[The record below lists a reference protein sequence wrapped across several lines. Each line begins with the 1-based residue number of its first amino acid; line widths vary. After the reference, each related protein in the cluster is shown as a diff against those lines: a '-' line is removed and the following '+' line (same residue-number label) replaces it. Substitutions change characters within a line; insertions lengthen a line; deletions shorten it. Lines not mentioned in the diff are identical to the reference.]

1 MYRFFLFFLFCYLER
16 TIFNKKIYN
25 SKQSKFI
32 MNIISEDN
40 IKKGSEVEAKF
51 KEWLDSHK
59 IPYLYI
65 QQDTETF
72 SPSLKEYF
80 NGKRPD
86 FMILLPNLGFI
97 FVDVKYKKINETFK
111 TFPLDSLETTK
122 YSGLQRKFNLQ
133 MWYVLSNEN
142 FDYKTWFWIPVS
154 KVLEEGKNPRFKSGK
169 SEMDFFAIP
178 VKDFIQVASDDSLDR
193 LFSKCF
199 ID

>member
-1 MYRFFLFFLFCYLER
+1 MDV
-16 TIFNKKIYN
+16 
-25 SKQSKFI
+25 
-32 MNIISEDN
+32 ISEDN
-40 IKKGSEVEAKF
+40 IRKGGEVETKF

-65 QQDTETF
+65 QQDTGTF

-97 FVDVKYKKINETFK
+97 FVDVKYKKINETYK

-122 YSGLQRKFNLQ
+122 YSSLQRKFNLQ
-133 MWYVLSNEN
+133 VWYVLSNEN

-154 KVLEEGKNPRFKSGK
+154 KVLEEGKNPKFKSGK